1 MPAAVGNDPTEAYE
15 LSPEVK
21 SVDVVVSMVTLD
33 PFESATWHVTPVAD
47 LPLYPNARVG
57 PIARVCRRLTQR
69 NRRQLIESV
78 NGVLRLAE
86 PQDNTHDRA
95 DKRDRHQRY
104 ACEEQT
110 FWFSIS

>member
-47 LPLYPNARVG
+47 LPLY
-57 PIARVCRRLTQR
+57 QM
-69 NRRQLIESV
+69 
-78 NGVLRLAE
+78 LASDPSPE
-86 PQDNTHDRA
+86 YVDVSPSGTDAN
-95 DKRDRHQRY
+95 
-104 ACEEQT
+104 
-110 FWFSIS
+110 